1 MVISCIDCNVEI
13 QVGSSS
19 PTKCTSLGYF
29 DVTLSVASNQ
39 ENNTQQKM
47 QGTSRPTML
56 PQSNVDVFERASGI
70 NQGTTSAINARNSD
84 RSKYIR
90 LCCCCFQQRS
100 LSGNCRIDFC
110 PSCDRSHK
118 STTAY
123 SRAASSDSGIHTSGT
138 TSTSESFFIGSGSRP
153 STISNEPAHDNEHC
167 ATLGFFK
174 AHKKNIFR
182 SKSVQYVHLCC
193 NCYNDRPGMQIDPC
207 SDCRERRLS
216 WSYPKKYIMSG
227 TVCHDCGLAIKQD

>member
-1 MVISCIDCNVEI
+1 MVIACIDCNVEI

-29 DVTLSVASNQ
+29 DTTCPVASNQ
-39 ENNTQQKM
+39 ESNLQQKL
-47 QGTSRPTML
+47 QGASRPTMIL
-56 PQSNVDVFERASGI
+56 QNNVDVFERASGS
-70 NQGTTSAINARNSD
+70 NQAIGVGISD

-100 LSGNCRIDFC
+100 LSGNCRIDLC
-110 PSCDRSHK
+110 SSCDRRHK
-118 STTAY
+118 EAKAY
-123 SRAASSDSGIHTSGT
+123 SRAASSDAGVRTKGVA
-138 TSTSESFFIGSGSRP
+138 STSESFFIGSGSRT
-153 STISNEPAHDNEHC
+153 STISNEPAYDNEHC

-216 WSYPKKYIMSG
+216 WSYPKKYVMPG
-227 TVCHDCGLAIKQD
+227 TVCNDCGLAIKQE